1 MKVVVY
7 DRTIEQKTDKN
18 LKEAKMD
25 IEGQLKDGKTDIN
38 QNSTKWIQKSRA
50 LRRTSIKNSTKWIQ
64 ESIKNSTKMDTR
76 IEKVQDTMWAIKNS
90 LIQLESYQQ
99 TKKS

>member
-1 MKVVVY
+1 MNVVVY

-25 IEGQLKDGKTDIN
+25 IEGQLKDAKTDIN
-38 QNSTKWIQKSRA
+38 QKLN
-50 LRRTSIKNSTKWIQ
+50 
-64 ESIKNSTKMDTR
+64 KMDTKL
-76 IEKVQDTMWAIKNS
+76 EKVQDTMWAIKNS
-90 LIQLESYQQ
+90 LAQLENHQQ